1 MPMSRLPVVLL
12 LSLFALPLV
21 AQDKPADG
29 GDAKAGGGKSGK
41 GSIQA
46 ADQESVDGVKEEG
59 GPEGTGKEGFT
70 LDKAPRVLGARGH
83 CRFDGAVQPKR
94 LLPGQ
99 TGTLLVTMMLE
110 GDSVMTSPST
120 LTLQEVPGS
129 IPIGQWSLR
138 PPTQGRV
145 AQAYLGQPVYDNWA
159 VMEVSVSMPSES
171 RLGEKRNVV
180 LALEFDLHSGSTG
193 QPLGH
198 FRENYSVAVEV
209 GASAKPGIQGQA
221 GQQAGSAA
229 GSSPAGAV
237 KASSDPEG
245 NEPGREGE
253 KPANASPN
261 AAELAEVTPVA
272 PVGSGDAESGT
283 SPDIALEAEDS
294 SSPYLIGAGV
304 LVGVVLALLL
314 ARRQR

>member
-1 MPMSRLPVVLL
+1 MPMSRIPVAILISLLALPV
-12 LSLFALPLV
+12 V

-29 GDAKAGGGKSGK
+29 GGAKAGSGK
-41 GSIQA
+41 GGVQA
-46 ADQESVDGVKEEG
+46 ADQESVDGAKEEG
-59 GPEGTGKEGFT
+59 GPDGTGKEGFT
-70 LDKAPRVLGARGH
+70 LDKTPRVLGARGH

-99 TGTLLVTMMLE
+99 TGALMVTMMLE

-159 VMEVSVSMPSES
+159 VMEVSVTMPSEA

-180 LALEFDLHSGSTG
+180 LALEFDLNSGSTG

-198 FRENYSVAVEV
+198 FRENYTVAVEV
-209 GASAKPGIQGQA
+209 GASAKPAIQGLA
-221 GQQAGSAA
+221 GQQSGAA
-229 GSSPAGAV
+229 GSGSSGAV
-237 KASSDPEG
+237 KASPDSGPVTTEPEG
-245 NEPGREGE
+245 GQ
-253 KPANASPN
+253 PANASPN
-261 AAELAEVTPVA
+261 AAELAEVGRVD
-272 PVGSGDAESGT
+272 PVGSADSPGAT

-294 SSPYLIGAGV
+294 SSPYLIGTGV